1 MIPPLFPSHPPP
13 RTRRR
18 SGSRLHQVKK
28 GNTWYFGYKAHI
40 GVDGESGL
48 IHTVEATPGNVHNVL
63 QTLLLLSGGKEVVY
77 GDSGY
82 LGDGKRE
89 DAIVRNQS
97 GCKIKY
103 NINRCPSQLKKL
115 SKSGQYTT
123 KKVGNTKSFV
133 RAKVEYVFGVVK
145 KTTAVSENAIP
156 RI

>member
-1 MIPPLFPSHPPP
+1 MMPARRQPDKPAAASNKLCSI
-13 RTRRR
+13 RT
-18 SGSRLHQVKK
+18 L
-28 GNTWYFGYKAHI
+28 NFGYKAHI
-40 GVDGESGL
+40 GVDRESGL

-145 KTTAVSENAIP
+145 KTTAVSENTIP